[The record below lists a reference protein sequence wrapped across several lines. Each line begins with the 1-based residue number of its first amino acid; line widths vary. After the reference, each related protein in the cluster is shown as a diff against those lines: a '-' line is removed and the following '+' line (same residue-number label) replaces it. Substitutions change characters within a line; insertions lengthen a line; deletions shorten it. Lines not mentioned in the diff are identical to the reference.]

1 MTTTVAL
8 AVVVLVL
15 AATNVWVHVGPR
27 RVHLVTGPLAAGLL
41 LLVGRRAGLSWSELG
56 LGRLELARGVVVGAV
71 AASAVAAVYAV
82 AVAIPFTR
90 GAFRDTRY
98 RIGPRAALY
107 MSLVAIP
114 LGTVLFE
121 EVAFRGVLWGLLAR
135 DFGALAATAVSAC
148 LFGLWH
154 VLPATDLARTNTSV
168 QARTAAGRRRAVIT
182 VLATIAFTTL
192 AGVVF
197 AELRRRSG
205 SLVAPIGLH
214 WATNGLGVLAAARV
228 WAISPGD
235 VKTDPEARRTGTS
248 SGQMRQTDPPSG
260 GSGSSSGQ
268 MRQTDPPSGGSG
280 SSSGQTRQ
288 TDPPSGGSGSS
299 SGLGPSSQPAW
310 RRIVRRLWSSRS

>member
-8 AVVVLVL
+8 TVVLLVL

-27 RVHLVTGPLAAGLL
+27 QAHLVTGPLAAGVL
-41 LLVGRRAGLSWSELG
+41 LLVGRWAGLSWSELG
-56 LGRLELARGVVVGAV
+56 LGHQELARGVVVGAG
-71 AASAVAAVYAV
+71 AAAAVAAVYAV

-98 RIGPRAALY
+98 RMGPRGALY
-107 MSLVAIP
+107 TALVAIP

-135 DFGALAATAVSAC
+135 DFGPFAATAVSAL

-154 VLPATDLARTNTSV
+154 VLPATDLARTNMSM
-168 QARTAAGRRRAVIT
+168 QGRTAAGRRRVVIT
-182 VLATIAFTTL
+182 VLATIAFTAV

-197 AELRRRSG
+197 AELRRRTG

-228 WAISPGD
+228 WALSPSD
-235 VKTDPEARRTGTS
+235 VKTPDA
-248 SGQMRQTDPPSG
+248 
-260 GSGSSSGQ
+260 
-268 MRQTDPPSGGSG
+268 
-280 SSSGQTRQ
+280 
-288 TDPPSGGSGSS
+288 
-299 SGLGPSSQPAW
+299 
-310 RRIVRRLWSSRS
+310 

>member
-8 AVVVLVL
+8 AVVLLVL

-27 RVHLVTGPLAAGLL
+27 HVHLVTGPLAAGLL
-41 LLVGRRAGLSWSELG
+41 LAVGRGAGLSWSELG
-56 LGRLELARGVVVGAV
+56 LGRQELARGVVVGAV
-71 AASAVAAVYAV
+71 AVAAVAAVYAV

-107 MSLVAIP
+107 MSLVAIT

-135 DFGALAATAVSAC
+135 DFGALAATTVSSC

-154 VLPATDLARTNTSV
+154 VLPATDLARTHTSV
-168 QARTAAGRRRAVIT
+168 QGRTAAGRRRDVVT

-192 AGVVF
+192 AGIVF
-197 AELRRRSG
+197 AELRWRSG

-228 WAISPGD
+228 WALTPSD
-235 VKTDPEARRTGTS
+235 V
-248 SGQMRQTDPPSG
+248 QTDPADRHT
-260 GSGSSSGQ
+260 GSSSGFGPAI
-268 MRQTDPPSGGSG
+268 QT
-280 SSSGQTRQ
+280 
-288 TDPPSGGSGSS
+288 
-299 SGLGPSSQPAW
+299 AW